1 MCLVWFSRS
10 HNYGTPRTFN
20 QAGVDFYTRLF
31 QGVSGERGVANSDPI
46 PEIIPAGP
54 NYAHTG
60 TSSFILPLPS
70 YQIYTLY

>member
-1 MCLVWFSRS
+1 MTCRS

-60 TSSFILPLPS
+60 TSGSFFLNLLS
-70 YQIYTLY
+70 YNIVQR